1 MNYVDKTSEILRII
15 QTRYFQ
21 SESFIYIALDTS
33 KARYMKIW
41 WKDLSVFLPH
51 TSFWG
56 GVLPPKP
63 PVHENILNHFFERFS
78 TTELR

>member
-15 QTRYFQ
+15 QTRDFQ

-41 WKDLSVFLPH
+41 WKDLSVFLPL
-51 TSFWG
+51 TSFWMG
-56 GVLPPKP
+56 GGSVAPKNP
-63 PVHENILNHFFERFS
+63 GAKKNS
-78 TTELR
+78 